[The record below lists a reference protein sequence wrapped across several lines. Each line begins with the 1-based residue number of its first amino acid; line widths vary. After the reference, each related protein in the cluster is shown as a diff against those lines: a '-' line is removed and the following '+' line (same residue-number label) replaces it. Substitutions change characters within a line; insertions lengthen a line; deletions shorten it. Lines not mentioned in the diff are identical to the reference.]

1 MPERFALFEI
11 EKLRDRFALPS
22 GVPAGVKKSYNVSP
36 TQLAPVVLVRGE
48 ARVMERKMWGFLP
61 ATAKDTRSVFRYK
74 TTVAKSVNVFD
85 KPMWQDAIRTQRCLV
100 PVNGYYEWRKTINGK
115 RPFYVQTEG
124 QPLVGLAGVYS
135 TWTDAEGIEQGT
147 FAIITIGDDSHTG
160 RSPVVIAPE
169 DEANWLNP
177 QVADVS
183 SIFVMMQPL
192 ASDALVAHQ
201 VTTDLKNSKL
211 NTPALLAPVK

>member
-1 MPERFALFEI
+1 MAERLALFEI
-11 EKLRDRFALPS
+11 EKLRDRFTLPS
-22 GVPAGVKKSYNVSP
+22 GVPAGVKKSYNTSP
-36 TQLAPVVLVRGE
+36 TQLAPVVLARDGQ
-48 ARVMERKMWGFLP
+48 RVMERKMWGFLP

-85 KPMWQDAIRTQRCLV
+85 KPMWQDAIRIQRCLV

-115 RPFYVQTEG
+115 RPFYIQIKD
-124 QPLVGLAGVYS
+124 QPLVALAGVYS
-135 TWTDAEGIEQGT
+135 VWTDGEGVERGT
-147 FAIITIGDDSHTG
+147 FAIITIGDESHTG
-160 RSPVVIAPE
+160 RSPVVITPA

-177 QVADVS
+177 EIVDVS

-192 ASDALVAHQ
+192 PIDMLIAYQ

-211 NTPALLAPVK
+211 NTPALLVPVK